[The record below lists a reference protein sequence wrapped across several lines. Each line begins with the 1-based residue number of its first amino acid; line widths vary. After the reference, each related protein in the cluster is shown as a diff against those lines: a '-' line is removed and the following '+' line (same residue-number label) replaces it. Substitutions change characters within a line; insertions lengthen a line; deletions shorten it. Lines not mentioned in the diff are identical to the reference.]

1 MILSSLARFL
11 RINDLMDKFGR
22 LLKEYNLT
30 YSDII
35 ISEHL
40 SKKIYR
46 DGYHVGEKINLLELK
61 NLLEPN
67 MSCNSFKSKL

>member
-1 MILSSLARFL
+1 MILSRITRFL
-11 RINDLMDKFGR
+11 RINELMDKLDR

-46 DGYHVGEKINLLELK
+46 DSYHVGEKINLLELK

-67 MSCNSFKSKL
+67 MSCNSFRSKL

>member
-1 MILSSLARFL
+1 MILSSIARFL

-46 DGYHVGEKINLLELK
+46 DGYPVCEKINLLELK
-61 NLLEPN
+61 NLPGPN
-67 MSCNSFKSKL
+67 MSCNSFRSKL

>member
-1 MILSSLARFL
+1 MIISRIARFL
-11 RINDLMDKFGR
+11 RINEFMDKFGR

-35 ISEHL
+35 ISENL

-46 DGYHVGEKINLLELK
+46 DSYHVGETINLLELK
-61 NLLEPN
+61 NLLEPG
-67 MSCNSFKSKL
+67 MSCKSFRSKL

>member
-1 MILSSLARFL
+1 MILSRLVRFL
-11 RINDLMDKFGR
+11 RINELMDKFDR
-22 LLKEYNLT
+22 LLKEYSLT

-46 DGYHVGEKINLLELK
+46 DSSHVGEKINLLELK

-67 MSCNSFKSKL
+67 MSCNSFRSKL